1 MSFTE
6 LLPKILLALVTTA
19 FSDVYK
25 RICRW
30 LTERGK
36 RKSIAATS
44 DLILVALL
52 ENYREQRVHDDHMI
66 TKLFVVCACNGSVDR
81 LDLSRLV
88 LVREFLSEC
97 VLHRLLYP

>member
-30 LTERGK
+30 LTDRGK
-36 RKSIAATS
+36 WESFASTS
-44 DLILVALL
+44 SLILVVLL
-52 ENYREQRVHDDHMI
+52 ENYREQQVHDDHMI
-66 TKLFVVCACNGSVDR
+66 TKLFVVRICN
-81 LDLSRLV
+81 
-88 LVREFLSEC
+88 
-97 VLHRLLYP
+97 